1 MKAGTKTRKDMTT
14 LSNGSNGA
22 RSNSTSKEKAKILKD
37 STKDNINNSLHNK
50 SEEESIKKRVSGLS
64 GNTKMNETRKTDATK
79 RTSGTS
85 ASSANPKGKKKPEP
99 KKNNA
104 KNSKDTRE
112 NKNKENKDTNKYR
125 SSKSNVKNSSVE
137 KETKKFF
144 QKGHVIGKKSFEMR
158 NKQLQRVKNEELAGD
173 LCIKKVPFAKLVKD
187 IIQQYDEEDPYKL
200 TMEALTA
207 LHIASEDYMVAL
219 FEDSYLCALHCK
231 RITLMKKDIV
241 LARRIRGCRD
251 IF

>member
-1 MKAGTKTRKDMTT
+1 MKAGTKTQKDMST
-14 LSNGSNGA
+14 LSNGG
-22 RSNSTSKEKAKILKD
+22 RSNSSSKENAKILKD
-37 STKDNINNSLHNK
+37 STKDNMNNLHNK

-64 GNTKMNETRKTDATK
+64 ANTKMNETRKTDATK
-79 RTSGTS
+79 RTS

-99 KKNNA
+99 KKYNA
-104 KNSKDTRE
+104 KNSKDARE

-144 QKGHVIGKKSFEMR
+144 KKGHVIGKKSFEMR

-187 IIQQYDEEDPYKL
+187 IILKYDEEDPYKL

-231 RITLMKKDIV
+231 RITLMKKDMV